1 MRALFPLSD
10 RSRASIKDRNGARF
24 NEQIRTYTRRKREE
38 EEEEEEEMTRRRS
51 ASAMRICPATTRR
64 SRNIRGRNVA
74 RISYTTT
81 VGVIIVHGVETCQ
94 QQQRYPRRETKGS
107 FHRRKREE
115 SLYLPGP
122 TFVVPRSPIPAC
134 NPVPSKDHRAT
145 SSPIPVVVVLVFRLC
160 NDQTINVSIN
170 PSLLRDISSLPNW
183 VLKSLERGN
192 SFVRPNLE

>member
-38 EEEEEEEMTRRRS
+38 QEEEEMTRRRS

-115 SLYLPGP
+115 SFLDQPSSSHDPRFPRVIPCQARIIARRLP
-122 TFVVPRSPIPAC
+122 RY
-134 NPVPSKDHRAT
+134 PSSSSSSSDSAT
-145 SSPIPVVVVLVFRLC
+145 IKRLTC
-160 NDQTINVSIN
+160 LSIH
-170 PSLLRDISSLPNW
+170 PFCEIFPPYQI
-183 VLKSLERGN
+183 GY
-192 SFVRPNLE
+192 